1 MRVKYLVYSPNFVE
15 KIVKGK
21 KTHGHVIF
29 LDTIKYPNNFVLKKV

>member
-21 KTHGHVIF
+21 KKKTDGYVI
-29 LDTIKYPNNFVLKKV
+29 LKKV

>member
-21 KTHGHVIF
+21 KKKKTDGYVI
-29 LDTIKYPNNFVLKKV
+29 LKKV

>member
-21 KTHGHVIF
+21 KKKKKTDGYVI
-29 LDTIKYPNNFVLKKV
+29 LKKV